1 MPAERLRNDQ
11 LCENRMLV
19 NSVLLVGDK
28 TYRVIDRLSRK
39 IELVGVVQNL
49 QTFEKVSE
57 QLPIVIRQSRCY
69 TET

>member
-1 MPAERLRNDQ
+1 
-11 LCENRMLV
+11 MLV